1 EIVKF
6 AAVSAIISGLIALVV
21 FRRATAVAISVL
33 GPTAGVIWTL
43 GLMGWLGVKI
53 DPLSVVL
60 PTLLF
65 VVGFTDA
72 VHLVSDTQA
81 NRLAGLSPLT
91 APVKA
96 VEHLGPACLLTALT
110 TMAGFGSLA
119 VAKTECIQRFGLTCA
134 GGTIVMFVAIQLV
147 VPMLALTRLGAALQ
161 P

>member
-1 EIVKF
+1 
-6 AAVSAIISGLIALVV
+6 
-21 FRRATAVAISVL
+21 
-33 GPTAGVIWTL
+33 
-43 GLMGWLGVKI
+43 
-53 DPLSVVL
+53 L

-81 NRLAGLSPLT
+81 NRLAGLSPLA

-147 VPMLALTRLGAALQ
+147 VPMLALTRLGVALQ
-161 P
+161 PGDSRSGSQTFATLFSPVYERLLRHSRLVATISVLVTACCFVTSWQLQSDQR